1 MQLKNNSLE
10 YSYVQLIKLIKMV
23 SSLILLEEK
32 MSCIYI
38 YIYIYIEFFVH
49 SMIALQK
56 WWIMLFI
63 SS

>member
-56 WWIMLFI
+56 
-63 SS
+63 

>member
-38 YIYIYIEFFVH
+38 YIYIYIYIEFFVH

-56 WWIMLFI
+56 
-63 SS
+63 